1 MNHINIFSFKLINIL
16 VRVYWLIR
24 VYFSSRV
31 TSNYKSNTLKK
42 REFERQSMNSILDSI
57 SQPKEIQNLNLKEL
71 IQLAKEC
78 RHRIIEVTSQQG
90 GHLASSL
97 GTVEITVALLKNFD
111 FSIDRIVWDV
121 GHQAYPYKILT
132 DRNKHFDSLGKAG
145 GIKKFLSRDESS
157 YDHFGAGHAS
167 TSISAALG
175 MAIGRDLQQKKHRVI
190 AIIGDGAMTGGLAF
204 EALNH
209 NGSLD
214 KNVLVIYNDN
224 GISIDPNVGA
234 ISKLLTR
241 FASSRF
247 YNRFREETL
256 EFAEKA
262 PFSEQ
267 LGLKTTL
274 QKLHDS
280 AKSFFSPPSML
291 FEQLGWRYFGTVD
304 GHKLP
309 DLLNLIDHVKN
320 LDGPI
325 VIHAITQKGKGY
337 AFAEEDSYKY
347 HGVTP
352 FEPVDGKFIKKEPT
366 GNAKSFSE
374 VFGDKLDELMARD
387 QKLVVLSAA
396 MLSGTGIVKLQPK
409 YPDRVLDVGI
419 AEGHAVT
426 CSAGLA
432 VAGNKPFVAI
442 YSTFLQRALD
452 HIIHDIAIQKLPVC
466 FMIDRAG
473 LVGAD
478 GPTHHGLY
486 DLTYLRMIP
495 NMTIMVPRNGA
506 ELRGMMEFACNYEKG
521 PLAIRYPKASTA
533 EVDENKSPQLEFGK
547 AYILRKGEDVA
558 LFAVGLM
565 VDTAEDVADLLQAK
579 GYSTAVINAR
589 FVKPLDEKMIVNFG
603 NKVKLLVSMEENTR
617 HGGFGSGV
625 LETLSENGIRV
636 PTLLIGAPDRFIE
649 QASQEEQRK
658 AANLNAE
665 QIFMRILERIHLP
678 AEKIGNKRTGLQKIH
693 A

>member
-1 MNHINIFSFKLINIL
+1 
-16 VRVYWLIR
+16 
-24 VYFSSRV
+24 
-31 TSNYKSNTLKK
+31 
-42 REFERQSMNSILDSI
+42 MNSILDSI

>member
-1 MNHINIFSFKLINIL
+1 MK
-16 VRVYWLIR
+16 
-24 VYFSSRV
+24 
-31 TSNYKSNTLKK
+31 
-42 REFERQSMNSILDSI
+42 SILASI

-71 IQLAKEC
+71 TQLATEC
-78 RHRIIEVTSQQG
+78 RQRIIEVTSQRG

-111 FSIDRIVWDV
+111 FSLDRIVWDV

-132 DRNKHFDSLGKAG
+132 DRNEKFDSLGKAG

-175 MAIGRDLQQKKHRVI
+175 MAIGRDLQQKKHHVI
-190 AIIGDGAMTGGLAF
+190 AVIGDGAMTGGLAF

-214 KNVLVIYNDN
+214 KNMLVIYNDN

-256 EFAEKA
+256 EFADKA
-262 PFSEQ
+262 PFSER
-267 LGLKTTL
+267 LGLKATL

-304 GHKLP
+304 GHNLP
-309 DLLNLIDHVKN
+309 DLLDLIEHVKD

-337 AFAEEDSYKY
+337 AFAEEDSHKY

-352 FEPVDGKFIKKEPT
+352 FEPVDGKFIKKKSI
-366 GNAKSFSE
+366 GNTISFSQ
-374 VFGDKLDELMARD
+374 VFGDKLGELMERD
-387 QKLVVLSAA
+387 EKVVVVTAA

-432 VAGNKPFVAI
+432 TTGNKPFVAI

-452 HIIHDIAIQKLPVC
+452 QIIHDVSIQKLPVR
-466 FMIDRAG
+466 FMLDRAG
-473 LVGAD
+473 FVGVD

-506 ELRGMMEFACNYEKG
+506 ELRAMMELACNYENG
-521 PLAIRYPKASTA
+521 PLAIRYPRGNTA
-533 EVDENKSPQLEFGK
+533 EIDEKKSPQIEFGK
-547 AYILRKGEDVA
+547 AHILRKGKDVA

-565 VDTAEDVADLLQAK
+565 VDTAEQVADLLEAK

-589 FVKPLDEKMIVNFG
+589 FVKPLDEIVIVQFG
-603 NKVKLLVSMEENTR
+603 RKVKMMVSLEENTI

-625 LETLSENGIRV
+625 LEILSEKGICV
-636 PTLLIGAPDRFIE
+636 PTLQIGVPDRFIE
-649 QASQEEQRK
+649 QGSPEEQRQ
-658 AANLNAE
+658 AAELSPE
-665 QIFMRILERIHLP
+665 QIYTRILHRLP
-678 AEKIGNKRTGLQKIH
+678 VPSEKINKKRADMHKIS

>member
-1 MNHINIFSFKLINIL
+1 M
-16 VRVYWLIR
+16 
-24 VYFSSRV
+24 
-31 TSNYKSNTLKK
+31 KSLL
-42 REFERQSMNSILDSI
+42 ESI
-57 SQPKEIQNLNLKEL
+57 SQPSEIQNLNLQEL
-71 IQLAKEC
+71 TQLAEEC
-78 RHRIIEVTSQQG
+78 RQRIIKVTSQRG

-97 GTVEITVALLKNFD
+97 GTVEITVALLKNFN
-111 FSIDRIVWDV
+111 FNIDRIVWDV
-121 GHQAYPYKILT
+121 GHQAYAYKILT
-132 DRNKHFDSLGKAG
+132 GRNEKFDSLGKAG

-157 YDHFGAGHAS
+157 FDHFGAGHAS

-190 AIIGDGAMTGGLAF
+190 AVIGDGAMTGGLAF

-209 NGSLD
+209 NGALD
-214 KNVLVIYNDN
+214 KNMLVIYNDN
-224 GISIDPNVGA
+224 SVSIDPNVGA

-247 YNRFREETL
+247 YNSFREETL

-262 PFSEQ
+262 PFSER

-304 GHKLP
+304 GHDLP
-309 DLLNLIDHVKN
+309 ELLDLINHVKD

-325 VIHAITQKGKGY
+325 IIHAITQKGKGY
-337 AFAEEDSYKY
+337 AFAEEDAHKY

-352 FEPVDGKFIKKEPT
+352 FEPEDGKFVKKKSS
-366 GNAKSFSE
+366 GNAISFSQ
-374 VFGDKLDELMARD
+374 VFGNKLGELMARD
-387 QKLVVLSAA
+387 ERVVVVTAA

-409 YPDRVLDVGI
+409 YPERVLDVGI

-432 VAGNKPFVAI
+432 TTGSKPFVAI

-452 HIIHDIAIQKLPVC
+452 HIIHDVAIQKLPVR
-466 FMIDRAG
+466 FMLDRAG
-473 LVGAD
+473 FVGTD

-495 NMTIMVPRNGA
+495 NMTIMVPRDGG
-506 ELRGMMEFACNYEKG
+506 ELRGMMELAYNNESG
-521 PLAIRYPKASTA
+521 PSAIRYPRGNTA
-533 EVDENKSPQLEFGK
+533 NPEENDCSQLEFGK
-547 AYILRKGEDVA
+547 AQILRKGKDIA
-558 LFAVGLM
+558 LFAIGSM
-565 VDTAEDVADLLQAK
+565 VDIAEEAADLLEK
-579 GYSTAVINAR
+579 NGYSVAVVNAR
-589 FVKPLDEKMIVNFG
+589 FVKPLDEDVIVRLG
-603 NKVKLLVSMEENTR
+603 REVQLLVSLEENTI

-625 LETLSENGIRV
+625 LETLSVSGICV
-636 PTLLIGAPDRFIE
+636 PTLQLGVPDRFIAQGNPDE
-649 QASQEEQRK
+649 QLRSAELSM
-658 AANLNAE
+658 E
-665 QIFMRILERIHLP
+665 QIYSRILERLP
-678 AEKIGNKRTGLQKIH
+678 VPAHKKIRKKRIVSPKKL
-693 A
+693 AS

>member
-1 MNHINIFSFKLINIL
+1 M
-16 VRVYWLIR
+16 
-24 VYFSSRV
+24 
-31 TSNYKSNTLKK
+31 KSLL
-42 REFERQSMNSILDSI
+42 ESI
-57 SQPKEIQNLNLKEL
+57 SQPTEIQNLNLQEL
-71 IQLAKEC
+71 TQLAEEC
-78 RHRIIEVTSQQG
+78 RQRIIEVTSQRG

-97 GTVEITVALLKNFD
+97 GTVEITVALLKNFN
-111 FSIDRIVWDV
+111 FNIDRIVWDV
-121 GHQAYPYKILT
+121 GHQAYAYKILT
-132 DRNKHFDSLGKAG
+132 GRNEKFDSLGKAG

-157 YDHFGAGHAS
+157 FDHFGAGHAS

-190 AIIGDGAMTGGLAF
+190 AVIGDGAMTGGLAF

-209 NGSLD
+209 NGALD
-214 KNVLVIYNDN
+214 KNMLVIYNDN
-224 GISIDPNVGA
+224 SVSIDPNVGA

-247 YNRFREETL
+247 YNSFREETL

-262 PFSEQ
+262 PFSER

-304 GHKLP
+304 GHDLP
-309 DLLNLIDHVKN
+309 ELLDLINHVKD

-325 VIHAITQKGKGY
+325 IIHTITQKGKGY
-337 AFAEEDSYKY
+337 AFAEEDAHKY

-352 FEPVDGKFIKKEPT
+352 FEPEDGKFVKKKSS
-366 GNAKSFSE
+366 GNAISFSQ
-374 VFGDKLDELMARD
+374 VFGNKLGELMARD
-387 QKLVVLSAA
+387 ERVVVVTAA

-409 YPDRVLDVGI
+409 YPERVLDVGI

-432 VAGNKPFVAI
+432 TTGSKPFVAI

-452 HIIHDIAIQKLPVC
+452 HIIHDVAIQKLPVR
-466 FMIDRAG
+466 FMLDRAG
-473 LVGAD
+473 FVGTD

-495 NMTIMVPRNGA
+495 NMTIMVPRDGE
-506 ELRGMMEFACNYEKG
+506 ELRGMMELAYNNESG
-521 PLAIRYPKASTA
+521 PSAIRYPRGNTA
-533 EVDENKSPQLEFGK
+533 NPEENDCSQLEFGK
-547 AYILRKGEDVA
+547 AQILRKGKDIA
-558 LFAVGLM
+558 LFAIGSM
-565 VDTAEDVADLLQAK
+565 VDIAEEAADLLEK
-579 GYSTAVINAR
+579 NGYSVAVVNAR
-589 FVKPLDEKMIVNFG
+589 FVKPLDEDVIVRLG
-603 NKVKLLVSMEENTR
+603 REVQLLVSLEENTI

-625 LETLSENGIRV
+625 LETLSVSGICV
-636 PTLLIGAPDRFIE
+636 PTLQLGVPDRFIAQGNPDE
-649 QASQEEQRK
+649 QLRSAELSM
-658 AANLNAE
+658 E
-665 QIFMRILERIHLP
+665 QIYSRILERLP
-678 AEKIGNKRTGLQKIH
+678 VPAHKKIRKKRIVSPKKL
-693 A
+693 AS

>member
-1 MNHINIFSFKLINIL
+1 M
-16 VRVYWLIR
+16 
-24 VYFSSRV
+24 
-31 TSNYKSNTLKK
+31 KSLL
-42 REFERQSMNSILDSI
+42 ESI
-57 SQPKEIQNLNLKEL
+57 SQPTEIQNLNLQEL
-71 IQLAKEC
+71 TQLAEEC
-78 RHRIIEVTSQQG
+78 RQRIIEVTSQRG

-97 GTVEITVALLKNFD
+97 GTVEITVALLKNFN
-111 FSIDRIVWDV
+111 FNIDRIVWDV
-121 GHQAYPYKILT
+121 GHQAYAYKILT
-132 DRNKHFDSLGKAG
+132 GRNEKFDSLGKAG

-157 YDHFGAGHAS
+157 FDHFGAGHAS

-190 AIIGDGAMTGGLAF
+190 AVIGDGAMTGGLAF

-209 NGSLD
+209 NGALD
-214 KNVLVIYNDN
+214 KNMLVIYNDN
-224 GISIDPNVGA
+224 SVSIDPNVGA

-247 YNRFREETL
+247 YNSFREETL

-262 PFSEQ
+262 PFSER

-304 GHKLP
+304 GHDLP
-309 DLLNLIDHVKN
+309 ELLDLINHVKD

-337 AFAEEDSYKY
+337 AFAEEDAHKY

-352 FEPVDGKFIKKEPT
+352 FEPEDGKFVKKKSS
-366 GNAKSFSE
+366 GNAISFSQ
-374 VFGDKLDELMARD
+374 VFGNKLGELMARD
-387 QKLVVLSAA
+387 EQVVVVTAA
-396 MLSGTGIVKLQPK
+396 MLSGTGIVKLQPT
-409 YPDRVLDVGI
+409 YPERVLDVGI

-432 VAGNKPFVAI
+432 TTGSKPFVAI

-452 HIIHDIAIQKLPVC
+452 HIIHDVAIQKLPVR
-466 FMIDRAG
+466 FMLDRAG
-473 LVGAD
+473 FVGAD

-495 NMTIMVPRNGA
+495 NMTIMVPRDGE
-506 ELRGMMEFACNYEKG
+506 ELRGMMELAYNNESG
-521 PLAIRYPKASTA
+521 PSAIRYPRGNTA
-533 EVDENKSPQLEFGK
+533 NPDENDCSQLEFGK
-547 AYILRKGEDVA
+547 AQILRKGKDIA
-558 LFAVGLM
+558 LFAIGLM
-565 VDTAEDVADLLQAK
+565 VDIAEQTADLLEK
-579 GYSTAVINAR
+579 NGYSVAVVNAR
-589 FVKPLDEKMIVNFG
+589 FVKPLDEDVIVRLG
-603 NKVKLLVSMEENTR
+603 REVQLLVSLEENTI

-625 LETLSENGIRV
+625 LETLSVSGICV
-636 PTLLIGAPDRFIE
+636 PTLQLGVPDRFIAQGNPDE
-649 QASQEEQRK
+649 QLRSAELSM
-658 AANLNAE
+658 E
-665 QIFMRILERIHLP
+665 QIYSRILERLP
-678 AEKIGNKRTGLQKIH
+678 VPAHEKIRKKRTVSPKKL
-693 A
+693 AS

>member
-1 MNHINIFSFKLINIL
+1 MK
-16 VRVYWLIR
+16 
-24 VYFSSRV
+24 
-31 TSNYKSNTLKK
+31 
-42 REFERQSMNSILDSI
+42 SILASI

-71 IQLAKEC
+71 TQLAAEC
-78 RHRIIEVTSQQG
+78 RQRIIEVTSQRG

-97 GTVEITVALLKNFD
+97 GTVEITVALLKNYD
-111 FSIDRIVWDV
+111 FSLDRIVWDV

-132 DRNKHFDSLGKAG
+132 DRNENFDSLGKAG
-145 GIKKFLSRDESS
+145 GIKKFLSRDESN

-175 MAIGRDLQQKKHRVI
+175 MAIGRDLQHKKHRVI
-190 AIIGDGAMTGGLAF
+190 AVIGDGAMTGGLAF

-214 KNVLVIYNDN
+214 KNMLVIYNDN

-247 YNRFREETL
+247 YNSFREETL
-256 EFAEKA
+256 EFADKA
-262 PFSEQ
+262 PFSER
-267 LGLKTTL
+267 LGLKATL

-304 GHKLP
+304 GHNLP
-309 DLLNLIDHVKN
+309 DLLDLFDHVKD

-337 AFAEEDSYKY
+337 AFAEEDSHKY

-352 FEPVDGKFIKKEPT
+352 FEPVDGKFIKKKST
-366 GNAKSFSE
+366 GNAISFSQ
-374 VFGDKLDELMARD
+374 VFGDKLGELMERD
-387 QKLVVLSAA
+387 EKVVVVTAA

-432 VAGNKPFVAI
+432 TTGNKPFVAI

-452 HIIHDIAIQKLPVC
+452 HIIHDVAIQNLPVR
-466 FMIDRAG
+466 FMLDRAG
-473 LVGAD
+473 FVGAD

-506 ELRGMMEFACNYEKG
+506 ELRGMMELASNYETG
-521 PLAIRYPKASTA
+521 PLAIRYPRGNTA
-533 EVDENKSPQLEFGK
+533 ELDEKKIPQIEYGK
-547 AYILRKGEDVA
+547 AHILRKGQDVA
-558 LFAVGLM
+558 LFAVGSM
-565 VDTAEDVADLLQAK
+565 VDTAEKVADLLEEK
-579 GYSTAVINAR
+579 GYSAAVVNAR
-589 FVKPLDEKMIVNFG
+589 FVKPLDGNVIVQFAE
-603 NKVKLLVSMEENTR
+603 KVKLLVSLEENTI

-625 LETLSENGIRV
+625 LETLSEQGICV
-636 PTLLIGAPDRFIE
+636 PTLQIGVPDRFIA
-649 QASQEEQRK
+649 QGSPEEQFQ
-658 AANLNAE
+658 AAELSPE
-665 QIFMRILERIHLP
+665 QISKRILERLP
-678 AEKIGNKRTGLQKIH
+678 ATVEKIDKKRIDLQKVS

>member
-1 MNHINIFSFKLINIL
+1 M
-16 VRVYWLIR
+16 
-24 VYFSSRV
+24 
-31 TSNYKSNTLKK
+31 KSLL
-42 REFERQSMNSILDSI
+42 ESI
-57 SQPKEIQNLNLKEL
+57 SQPSEIQNLNLQEL
-71 IQLAKEC
+71 TQLAEEC
-78 RHRIIEVTSQQG
+78 RQRIIKVTSQRG

-97 GTVEITVALLKNFD
+97 GTVEITVALLKNFN
-111 FSIDRIVWDV
+111 FNIDRIVWDV
-121 GHQAYPYKILT
+121 GHQAYAYKILT
-132 DRNKHFDSLGKAG
+132 GRNEKFDSLGKAG

-157 YDHFGAGHAS
+157 FDHFGAGHAS

-190 AIIGDGAMTGGLAF
+190 AVIGDGAMTGGLAF

-209 NGSLD
+209 NGALD
-214 KNVLVIYNDN
+214 KNMLVIYNDN
-224 GISIDPNVGA
+224 SISIDPNVGA

-247 YNRFREETL
+247 YNSFREETL

-262 PFSEQ
+262 PFSER

-304 GHKLP
+304 GHDLP
-309 DLLNLIDHVKN
+309 ELLDLINHVKD

-337 AFAEEDSYKY
+337 AFAEEDAHKY

-352 FEPVDGKFIKKEPT
+352 FEPEDGKFVKKKSS
-366 GNAKSFSE
+366 GNAISFSQ
-374 VFGDKLDELMARD
+374 VFGNKLGELMARD
-387 QKLVVLSAA
+387 EQVVVVTAA
-396 MLSGTGIVKLQPK
+396 MLSGTGIVKLQPT
-409 YPDRVLDVGI
+409 YPERVLDVGI

-432 VAGNKPFVAI
+432 TTGSKPFVAI

-452 HIIHDIAIQKLPVC
+452 HIIHDVAIQKLPVR
-466 FMIDRAG
+466 FMLDRAG
-473 LVGAD
+473 FVGAD

-495 NMTIMVPRNGA
+495 NMTIMVPRDGE
-506 ELRGMMEFACNYEKG
+506 ELRGMMELAYNNESG
-521 PLAIRYPKASTA
+521 PSAIRYPRGNTA
-533 EVDENKSPQLEFGK
+533 NPEENDCSQLEFGK
-547 AYILRKGEDVA
+547 AQILRKGKDIA
-558 LFAVGLM
+558 LFAIGSM
-565 VDTAEDVADLLQAK
+565 VDIAEETADLLEK
-579 GYSTAVINAR
+579 NGYSVAVVNAR
-589 FVKPLDEKMIVNFG
+589 FVKPLDEDVIVRLG
-603 NKVKLLVSMEENTR
+603 REVQLLVSLEENTI

-625 LETLSENGIRV
+625 LETLSVSGICV
-636 PTLLIGAPDRFIE
+636 PTLQLGVPDRFIAQGNPDE
-649 QASQEEQRK
+649 QLRSAELSM
-658 AANLNAE
+658 E
-665 QIFMRILERIHLP
+665 QIYSRILERLP
-678 AEKIGNKRTGLQKIH
+678 VPAHKKIRKKRIVSPKKL
-693 A
+693 AS

>member
-1 MNHINIFSFKLINIL
+1 M
-16 VRVYWLIR
+16 
-24 VYFSSRV
+24 
-31 TSNYKSNTLKK
+31 KSLL
-42 REFERQSMNSILDSI
+42 ESI
-57 SQPKEIQNLNLKEL
+57 SQPTEIQNLNLQEL
-71 IQLAKEC
+71 TQLAEEC
-78 RHRIIEVTSQQG
+78 RQRIIEVTSQRG

-97 GTVEITVALLKNFD
+97 GTVEITVALLKNFN
-111 FSIDRIVWDV
+111 FNIDRIVWDV
-121 GHQAYPYKILT
+121 GHQAYAYKILT
-132 DRNKHFDSLGKAG
+132 GRNEKFDSLGKAG

-157 YDHFGAGHAS
+157 FDHFGAGHAS

-190 AIIGDGAMTGGLAF
+190 AVIGDGAMTGGLAF

-209 NGSLD
+209 NGALD
-214 KNVLVIYNDN
+214 KNMLVIYNDN
-224 GISIDPNVGA
+224 SVSIDPNVGA

-247 YNRFREETL
+247 YNSFREETL

-262 PFSEQ
+262 PFSER

-304 GHKLP
+304 GHDLP
-309 DLLNLIDHVKN
+309 ELLDLINHVKD

-337 AFAEEDSYKY
+337 AFAEEDAHKY

-352 FEPVDGKFIKKEPT
+352 FEPEDGKFLKKKSS
-366 GNAKSFSE
+366 GNAISFSQ
-374 VFGDKLDELMARD
+374 VFGNKLGELMARD
-387 QKLVVLSAA
+387 EQVVVVTAA
-396 MLSGTGIVKLQPK
+396 MLSGTGIVTLQPK
-409 YPDRVLDVGI
+409 YPERVLDVGI

-432 VAGNKPFVAI
+432 TTGSKPFVAI

-452 HIIHDIAIQKLPVC
+452 HIIHDVAIQKLPVR
-466 FMIDRAG
+466 FMLDRAG
-473 LVGAD
+473 FVGAD

-495 NMTIMVPRNGA
+495 NMTIMVPRDGE
-506 ELRGMMEFACNYEKG
+506 ELRGMMELAYNNESG
-521 PLAIRYPKASTA
+521 PSAIRYPRGNTA
-533 EVDENKSPQLEFGK
+533 NPNENDCSQLEFGK
-547 AYILRKGEDVA
+547 AQILRKGKDIA
-558 LFAVGLM
+558 LFAIGLM
-565 VDTAEDVADLLQAK
+565 VDIAEQIADLLEK
-579 GYSTAVINAR
+579 NGYSVAVVNAR
-589 FVKPLDEKMIVNFG
+589 FVKPLDEDVIVRLG
-603 NKVKLLVSMEENTR
+603 REVQLLVSLEENTI

-625 LETLSENGIRV
+625 LETLSVSGICV
-636 PTLLIGAPDRFIE
+636 PTLQLGVPDRFIAQGNPDE
-649 QASQEEQRK
+649 QLRSAELSM
-658 AANLNAE
+658 E
-665 QIFMRILERIHLP
+665 QIYSRILERLP
-678 AEKIGNKRTGLQKIH
+678 VPAHKKIRKKRIVSPKKL
-693 A
+693 AS

>member
-1 MNHINIFSFKLINIL
+1 MK
-16 VRVYWLIR
+16 
-24 VYFSSRV
+24 
-31 TSNYKSNTLKK
+31 
-42 REFERQSMNSILDSI
+42 SILASI

-71 IQLAKEC
+71 TQLAAEC
-78 RHRIIEVTSQQG
+78 RQRIIEVTSQRG

-111 FSIDRIVWDV
+111 FSLDRIVWDV

-132 DRNKHFDSLGKAG
+132 DRNENFDSLGKTG

-175 MAIGRDLQQKKHRVI
+175 MAIGRDLQQEKHRVI
-190 AIIGDGAMTGGLAF
+190 AVIGDGAMTGGLAF

-214 KNVLVIYNDN
+214 KNMLVIYNDN

-247 YNRFREETL
+247 YNSFREETL
-256 EFAEKA
+256 EFADKA
-262 PFSEQ
+262 PFSER
-267 LGLKTTL
+267 LGLKATL

-304 GHKLP
+304 GHNLP
-309 DLLNLIDHVKN
+309 DLLDLIDHVKD

-337 AFAEEDSYKY
+337 AFAEEDSHKY

-352 FEPVDGKFIKKEPT
+352 FEPVDGKFIKNKST
-366 GNAKSFSE
+366 GTTISFSQA
-374 VFGDKLDELMARD
+374 FGDKLGELMERD
-387 QKLVVLSAA
+387 EKVVVLTAA

-432 VAGNKPFVAI
+432 TTGNKPFVAI

-452 HIIHDIAIQKLPVC
+452 HIIHDVAIQKLPVR
-466 FMIDRAG
+466 FMLDRAG
-473 LVGAD
+473 FVGAD

-506 ELRGMMEFACNYEKG
+506 ELRGMMELACNYENG
-521 PLAIRYPKASTA
+521 PLAIRYPRGNTV
-533 EVDENKSPQLEFGK
+533 ELDENKSPQIEFGK
-547 AYILRKGEDVA
+547 AHVLRKGQDVA
-558 LFAVGLM
+558 LFAVGTM
-565 VDTAEDVADLLQAK
+565 VDTAEEVADVLEAK
-579 GYSTAVINAR
+579 GFSTAVINAR
-589 FVKPLDEKMIVNFG
+589 FVKPLDEKVIVQFG
-603 NKVKLLVSMEENTR
+603 GKVKLLVSLEENTI

-625 LETLSENGIRV
+625 LESLSEKGMCV
-636 PTLLIGAPDRFIE
+636 PTLQIGVPDRFIA
-649 QASQEEQRK
+649 QGSPEEQRQ
-658 AANLNAE
+658 ATELSPE
-665 QIFMRILERIHLP
+665 QISTRILERLP
-678 AEKIGNKRTGLQKIH
+678 VTEKEINKKRNDLQKVS

>member
-1 MNHINIFSFKLINIL
+1 MK
-16 VRVYWLIR
+16 
-24 VYFSSRV
+24 
-31 TSNYKSNTLKK
+31 
-42 REFERQSMNSILDSI
+42 SILASI

-71 IQLAKEC
+71 TQLAAEC
-78 RHRIIEVTSQQG
+78 RQRIIEVTSQRG

-111 FSIDRIVWDV
+111 FSLDRIVWDV

-132 DRNKHFDSLGKAG
+132 DRNENFDSLGKTG

-190 AIIGDGAMTGGLAF
+190 AVIGDGAMTGGLAF

-214 KNVLVIYNDN
+214 KNMLVIYNDN

-247 YNRFREETL
+247 YNSFREETL

-262 PFSEQ
+262 PFSER
-267 LGLKTTL
+267 LGLKATL

-304 GHKLP
+304 GHNLP
-309 DLLNLIDHVKN
+309 DLLDLIDHVKD

-337 AFAEEDSYKY
+337 AFAEEDSHKY

-352 FEPVDGKFIKKEPT
+352 FEPVDGKFIKNKST
-366 GNAKSFSE
+366 GTTISFSQA
-374 VFGDKLDELMARD
+374 FGDKLGELMERD
-387 QKLVVLSAA
+387 EKVVVLTAA

-426 CSAGLA
+426 CAAGLA
-432 VAGNKPFVAI
+432 TTGNKPFVAI

-452 HIIHDIAIQKLPVC
+452 HIIHDVAIQKLPVR
-466 FMIDRAG
+466 FMLDRAG
-473 LVGAD
+473 FVGAD

-506 ELRGMMEFACNYEKG
+506 ELRGMMELACNYENG
-521 PLAIRYPKASTA
+521 PLAIRYPRGNTV
-533 EVDENKSPQLEFGK
+533 ELDENKSPQIEFGK
-547 AYILRKGEDVA
+547 AHVLRKGQDVA
-558 LFAVGLM
+558 LFAVGVM
-565 VDTAEDVADLLQAK
+565 VDTAEEVADVLEAK
-579 GYSTAVINAR
+579 GFSTAVINAR
-589 FVKPLDEKMIVNFG
+589 FVKPLDEKVIFQFG
-603 NKVKLLVSMEENTR
+603 GKVKLLVSLEENTI

-625 LETLSENGIRV
+625 LESLSEKGMCV
-636 PTLLIGAPDRFIE
+636 PTLQIGVPDRFIA
-649 QASQEEQRK
+649 QGSPEEQRQ
-658 AANLNAE
+658 ATELSPE
-665 QIFMRILERIHLP
+665 QISTRILERLP
-678 AEKIGNKRTGLQKIH
+678 VTEKEINKKRNDLQKVS

>member
-1 MNHINIFSFKLINIL
+1 M
-16 VRVYWLIR
+16 
-24 VYFSSRV
+24 
-31 TSNYKSNTLKK
+31 KSLL
-42 REFERQSMNSILDSI
+42 ESI
-57 SQPKEIQNLNLKEL
+57 SQPTEIQNLNLQEL
-71 IQLAKEC
+71 TQLAEEC
-78 RHRIIEVTSQQG
+78 RQRIIEVTSQRG

-97 GTVEITVALLKNFD
+97 GTVEITVALLKNFN
-111 FSIDRIVWDV
+111 FNIDRIVWDV
-121 GHQAYPYKILT
+121 GHQAYAYKILT
-132 DRNKHFDSLGKAG
+132 GRNEKFDSLGKAG

-157 YDHFGAGHAS
+157 FDHFGAGHAS

-190 AIIGDGAMTGGLAF
+190 AVIGDGAMTGGLAF

-209 NGSLD
+209 NGALD
-214 KNVLVIYNDN
+214 KNMLVIYNDN
-224 GISIDPNVGA
+224 SVSIDPNVGA

-247 YNRFREETL
+247 YNSFREETL

-262 PFSEQ
+262 PFSER

-304 GHKLP
+304 GHDLP
-309 DLLNLIDHVKN
+309 ELLDLINHVKD

-337 AFAEEDSYKY
+337 AFAEEDAHKY

-352 FEPVDGKFIKKEPT
+352 FEPEDGKFVKKKSS
-366 GNAKSFSE
+366 GNAISFSQ
-374 VFGDKLDELMARD
+374 VFGNKLGELMARD
-387 QKLVVLSAA
+387 EQVVVVTAA
-396 MLSGTGIVKLQPK
+396 MLSGTGIVKLQLK
-409 YPDRVLDVGI
+409 YPERVLDVGI

-432 VAGNKPFVAI
+432 TTGSKPFVAI

-452 HIIHDIAIQKLPVC
+452 HIIHDVAIQKLPVR
-466 FMIDRAG
+466 FMLDRAG
-473 LVGAD
+473 FVGAD

-495 NMTIMVPRNGA
+495 NMTIMVPRDGE
-506 ELRGMMEFACNYEKG
+506 ELRGMMELAYNNESG
-521 PLAIRYPKASTA
+521 PSAIRYPRGNTA
-533 EVDENKSPQLEFGK
+533 NPDENDCSQLEFGK
-547 AYILRKGEDVA
+547 AQILRKGKDIA
-558 LFAVGLM
+558 LSAIGFM
-565 VDTAEDVADLLQAK
+565 VDIAEQTADLLEK
-579 GYSTAVINAR
+579 NGYSVAVVNAR
-589 FVKPLDEKMIVNFG
+589 FVKPLDEDVIVRLG
-603 NKVKLLVSMEENTR
+603 REVQLLVSLEENTI

-625 LETLSENGIRV
+625 LETLSVSGICV
-636 PTLLIGAPDRFIE
+636 PTLQLGVPDRFIAQGNPDE
-649 QASQEEQRK
+649 QLRSAELSM
-658 AANLNAE
+658 E
-665 QIFMRILERIHLP
+665 QIYSRILERLP
-678 AEKIGNKRTGLQKIH
+678 VPAHKKIRKKRIVSPKKL
-693 A
+693 AS

>member
-1 MNHINIFSFKLINIL
+1 M
-16 VRVYWLIR
+16 
-24 VYFSSRV
+24 
-31 TSNYKSNTLKK
+31 KSLL
-42 REFERQSMNSILDSI
+42 ESI
-57 SQPKEIQNLNLKEL
+57 SQPTEIQNLNLQEL
-71 IQLAKEC
+71 TQLAEEC
-78 RHRIIEVTSQQG
+78 RQRIIEVTSQRG

-97 GTVEITVALLKNFD
+97 GTVEITVALLKNFN
-111 FSIDRIVWDV
+111 FNIDRIVWDV
-121 GHQAYPYKILT
+121 GHQAYAYKILT
-132 DRNKHFDSLGKAG
+132 GRNEKFDSLGKAG

-157 YDHFGAGHAS
+157 FDHFGAGHAS

-190 AIIGDGAMTGGLAF
+190 AVIGDGAMTGGLAF

-209 NGSLD
+209 NGALD
-214 KNVLVIYNDN
+214 KNMLVIYNDN
-224 GISIDPNVGA
+224 SVSIDPNVGA

-247 YNRFREETL
+247 YNSFREETL

-262 PFSEQ
+262 PFSER

-304 GHKLP
+304 GHDLP
-309 DLLNLIDHVKN
+309 ELLDLINHVKD

-325 VIHAITQKGKGY
+325 IIHAITQKGKGY
-337 AFAEEDSYKY
+337 AFAEEDAHKY

-352 FEPVDGKFIKKEPT
+352 FEPEDGKFVKKKSS
-366 GNAKSFSE
+366 GNAISFSQ
-374 VFGDKLDELMARD
+374 VFGNKLGELMARD
-387 QKLVVLSAA
+387 EQVVVVTAA

-409 YPDRVLDVGI
+409 YPERVLDVGI

-432 VAGNKPFVAI
+432 TTGSKPFVAI

-452 HIIHDIAIQKLPVC
+452 HIIHDVAIQKLPVR
-466 FMIDRAG
+466 FMLDRAG
-473 LVGAD
+473 FVGAD

-495 NMTIMVPRNGA
+495 NMTIMVPRDGG
-506 ELRGMMEFACNYEKG
+506 ELRGMMELAYNNESG
-521 PLAIRYPKASTA
+521 PSAIRYPRGNTA
-533 EVDENKSPQLEFGK
+533 NPEENDCSQLEFGK
-547 AYILRKGEDVA
+547 AQILRKGKDIA
-558 LFAVGLM
+558 LFAIGSM
-565 VDTAEDVADLLQAK
+565 VDIAEETADLLEK
-579 GYSTAVINAR
+579 NGYSVAVVNAR
-589 FVKPLDEKMIVNFG
+589 FVKPLDEDVIVRLG
-603 NKVKLLVSMEENTR
+603 REVQLLVSLEENTI

-625 LETLSENGIRV
+625 LETLSVSGICV
-636 PTLLIGAPDRFIE
+636 PTLQLGVPDRFIAQGNPDE
-649 QASQEEQRK
+649 QLRSAELSM
-658 AANLNAE
+658 E
-665 QIFMRILERIHLP
+665 QIYSRILERLP
-678 AEKIGNKRTGLQKIH
+678 VPAHKKIRKKRIVSPKKL
-693 A
+693 AS

>member
-1 MNHINIFSFKLINIL
+1 M
-16 VRVYWLIR
+16 
-24 VYFSSRV
+24 
-31 TSNYKSNTLKK
+31 KSLL
-42 REFERQSMNSILDSI
+42 ESI
-57 SQPKEIQNLNLKEL
+57 SQPTEIQNLNLQEL
-71 IQLAKEC
+71 TQLAEEC
-78 RHRIIEVTSQQG
+78 RQRIIKVTSRRG

-97 GTVEITVALLKNFD
+97 GTVEITVALLKNFN
-111 FSIDRIVWDV
+111 FNIDRIVWDV
-121 GHQAYPYKILT
+121 GHQAYAYKILT
-132 DRNKHFDSLGKAG
+132 GRNEKFDSLGKAG

-157 YDHFGAGHAS
+157 FDHFGAGHAS

-190 AIIGDGAMTGGLAF
+190 AVIGDGAMTGGLAF

-209 NGSLD
+209 NGALD
-214 KNVLVIYNDN
+214 KNMLVIYNDN
-224 GISIDPNVGA
+224 SVSIDPNVGA

-247 YNRFREETL
+247 YNSFREETL

-262 PFSEQ
+262 PFSER

-304 GHKLP
+304 GHDLP
-309 DLLNLIDHVKN
+309 ELLDLINHVKD

-337 AFAEEDSYKY
+337 AFAEEDAHKY

-352 FEPVDGKFIKKEPT
+352 FEPEDGKFVKKKSS
-366 GNAKSFSE
+366 GNAISFSQI
-374 VFGDKLDELMARD
+374 FGNKLGELMARD
-387 QKLVVLSAA
+387 EQVVVVTAA
-396 MLSGTGIVKLQPK
+396 MLSGTGIVKLQQT
-409 YPDRVLDVGI
+409 YPERVLDVGI

-432 VAGNKPFVAI
+432 TTGSKPFVAI

-452 HIIHDIAIQKLPVC
+452 HIIHDVAIQKLPVR
-466 FMIDRAG
+466 FMLDRAG
-473 LVGAD
+473 FVGAD

-495 NMTIMVPRNGA
+495 NMTIMVPRDGE
-506 ELRGMMEFACNYEKG
+506 ELRGMMELAYNNESG
-521 PLAIRYPKASTA
+521 PSAIRYPRGNTA
-533 EVDENKSPQLEFGK
+533 NPDENDCSQLEFGK
-547 AYILRKGEDVA
+547 AQILRKGKDIA
-558 LFAVGLM
+558 LFAIGLM
-565 VDTAEDVADLLQAK
+565 VDIAEQTADLLEK
-579 GYSTAVINAR
+579 NGYSVAVVNAR
-589 FVKPLDEKMIVNFG
+589 FVKPLDEDVIVRLG
-603 NKVKLLVSMEENTR
+603 REVQLLVSLEENTI

-625 LETLSENGIRV
+625 LETLSVSGICV
-636 PTLLIGAPDRFIE
+636 PTLQLGVPDRFIAQGNPDE
-649 QASQEEQRK
+649 QLRSAELSM
-658 AANLNAE
+658 E
-665 QIFMRILERIHLP
+665 QIYSRILERLP
-678 AEKIGNKRTGLQKIH
+678 VPAHKKIRKKRTVSPKIL
-693 A
+693 AS

>member
-1 MNHINIFSFKLINIL
+1 M
-16 VRVYWLIR
+16 
-24 VYFSSRV
+24 
-31 TSNYKSNTLKK
+31 KSLL
-42 REFERQSMNSILDSI
+42 ESI
-57 SQPKEIQNLNLKEL
+57 SQPSEIQNLNLQEL
-71 IQLAKEC
+71 TQLAEEC
-78 RHRIIEVTSQQG
+78 RQRIIEVTSQRG

-97 GTVEITVALLKNFD
+97 GTVEITVALLKNFN
-111 FSIDRIVWDV
+111 FNIDRIVWDV
-121 GHQAYPYKILT
+121 GHQAYAYKILT
-132 DRNKHFDSLGKAG
+132 GRNEKFDSLGKAG

-157 YDHFGAGHAS
+157 FDHFGAGHAS

-190 AIIGDGAMTGGLAF
+190 AVIGDGAMTGGLAF

-209 NGSLD
+209 NGALD
-214 KNVLVIYNDN
+214 KNMLVIYNDN
-224 GISIDPNVGA
+224 SVSIDPNVGA

-247 YNRFREETL
+247 YNSFREETL

-262 PFSEQ
+262 PFSER

-304 GHKLP
+304 GHDLP
-309 DLLNLIDHVKN
+309 ELLDLINHVKD

-325 VIHAITQKGKGY
+325 IIHAITQKGKGY
-337 AFAEEDSYKY
+337 AFAEEDAHKY

-352 FEPVDGKFIKKEPT
+352 FEPEDGKFVKKKSS
-366 GNAKSFSE
+366 GNAISFSQ
-374 VFGDKLDELMARD
+374 VFGNKLGELMARD
-387 QKLVVLSAA
+387 EQVVVVTAA

-409 YPDRVLDVGI
+409 YPERVLDVGI

-432 VAGNKPFVAI
+432 TTGSKPFVAI

-452 HIIHDIAIQKLPVC
+452 HIIHDVAIQKLPVR
-466 FMIDRAG
+466 FMLDRAG
-473 LVGAD
+473 FVGAD

-495 NMTIMVPRNGA
+495 NMTIMVPRDGG
-506 ELRGMMEFACNYEKG
+506 ELRGMMELAYNNESG
-521 PLAIRYPKASTA
+521 PSAIRYPRGNTA
-533 EVDENKSPQLEFGK
+533 NPDENDCSQLEFGK
-547 AYILRKGEDVA
+547 AQILRKGKDIA
-558 LFAVGLM
+558 LFAIGLM
-565 VDTAEDVADLLQAK
+565 VDIAEQTADLLEK
-579 GYSTAVINAR
+579 NGYSVAVVNAR
-589 FVKPLDEKMIVNFG
+589 FVKPLDEDVIVRLG
-603 NKVKLLVSMEENTR
+603 REVQLLVSLEENTI

-625 LETLSENGIRV
+625 LETLSVSGICV
-636 PTLLIGAPDRFIE
+636 PTLQLGVPDRFIAQGNPDE
-649 QASQEEQRK
+649 QLRSAELSM
-658 AANLNAE
+658 E
-665 QIFMRILERIHLP
+665 QIYSRILERLP
-678 AEKIGNKRTGLQKIH
+678 VPAHKKIRKKRTVSPKIL
-693 A
+693 AS

>member
-1 MNHINIFSFKLINIL
+1 MSPEAKGGFQH
-16 VRVYWLIR
+16 
-24 VYFSSRV
+24 
-31 TSNYKSNTLKK
+31 
-42 REFERQSMNSILDSI
+42 QSMKSILASI

-71 IQLAKEC
+71 TQLAAEC
-78 RHRIIEVTSQQG
+78 RQRIIEVTSQRG

-111 FSIDRIVWDV
+111 FSLDRIVWDV

-132 DRNKHFDSLGKAG
+132 DRNENFDSLGKTG

-190 AIIGDGAMTGGLAF
+190 AVIGDGAMTGGLAF

-214 KNVLVIYNDN
+214 KNMLVIYNDN

-247 YNRFREETL
+247 YNSFRAETL
-256 EFAEKA
+256 EFADKA
-262 PFSEQ
+262 PFSER
-267 LGLKTTL
+267 LGLKATL

-304 GHKLP
+304 GHNLP
-309 DLLNLIDHVKN
+309 DLLDLIDHVKD

-337 AFAEEDSYKY
+337 AFAEEDSHKY

-352 FEPVDGKFIKKEPT
+352 FEPVDGKFIKNNST
-366 GNAKSFSE
+366 CSAISFSQA
-374 VFGDKLDELMARD
+374 FGDKIGELMERD
-387 QKLVVLSAA
+387 EKVVVLTAA

-432 VAGNKPFVAI
+432 TTGNKPFVAI

-452 HIIHDIAIQKLPVC
+452 HIIHDVAIQKLPVR
-466 FMIDRAG
+466 FMLDRAG
-473 LVGAD
+473 FVGAD

-506 ELRGMMEFACNYEKG
+506 ELRGMMELAYNYENG
-521 PLAIRYPKASTA
+521 PLAIRYPRGNTV
-533 EVDENKSPQLEFGK
+533 ELDENKSPQIEFGK
-547 AYILRKGEDVA
+547 AHVLRKGQDVA
-558 LFAVGLM
+558 LFAVGSM
-565 VDTAEDVADLLQAK
+565 VDTAEEVADVLEAK
-579 GYSTAVINAR
+579 GFSAAVINAR
-589 FVKPLDEKMIVNFG
+589 FVKPLDEKVIVQFG
-603 NKVKLLVSMEENTR
+603 GKVKLLVSLEENTI

-625 LETLSENGIRV
+625 LESLSEKGMCV
-636 PTLLIGAPDRFIE
+636 PTLQIGVPDRFIA
-649 QASQEEQRK
+649 QGSPEEQRQ
-658 AANLNAE
+658 ATELSPE
-665 QIFMRILERIHLP
+665 QISTRILERLP
-678 AEKIGNKRTGLQKIH
+678 VTEKEINKKRTDLQKVS

>member
-1 MNHINIFSFKLINIL
+1 M
-16 VRVYWLIR
+16 
-24 VYFSSRV
+24 
-31 TSNYKSNTLKK
+31 KSLL
-42 REFERQSMNSILDSI
+42 ESI
-57 SQPKEIQNLNLKEL
+57 SQPTEIQNLNLQEL
-71 IQLAKEC
+71 TQLAEEC
-78 RHRIIEVTSQQG
+78 RQRIIEVTSQRG

-97 GTVEITVALLKNFD
+97 GTVEITVALLKNFN
-111 FSIDRIVWDV
+111 FNIDRIVWDV
-121 GHQAYPYKILT
+121 GHQAYAYKILT
-132 DRNKHFDSLGKAG
+132 GRNEKFDSLGKAG

-157 YDHFGAGHAS
+157 FDHFGAGHAS

-190 AIIGDGAMTGGLAF
+190 AVIGDGAMTGGLAF

-209 NGSLD
+209 NGALD
-214 KNVLVIYNDN
+214 KNMLVIYNDN
-224 GISIDPNVGA
+224 SVSIDPNVGA

-247 YNRFREETL
+247 YNSFREETL

-262 PFSEQ
+262 PFSER

-304 GHKLP
+304 GHDLP
-309 DLLNLIDHVKN
+309 ELLDLINHVKD

-337 AFAEEDSYKY
+337 AFAEEDAHKY

-352 FEPVDGKFIKKEPT
+352 FEPEDGKFVKKKSS
-366 GNAKSFSE
+366 GNAISFSQ
-374 VFGDKLDELMARD
+374 VFGNKLGELMARD
-387 QKLVVLSAA
+387 EQVVVVTAA

-409 YPDRVLDVGI
+409 YPERVLDVGI

-432 VAGNKPFVAI
+432 TTGSKPFVAI

-452 HIIHDIAIQKLPVC
+452 HIIHDVAIQKLPVR
-466 FMIDRAG
+466 FMLDRAG
-473 LVGAD
+473 FVGAD

-495 NMTIMVPRNGA
+495 NMTIMVPRDGE
-506 ELRGMMEFACNYEKG
+506 ELRGMMELAYNNESG
-521 PLAIRYPKASTA
+521 PSAIRYPRGNTA
-533 EVDENKSPQLEFGK
+533 NPEENDCSQLEFGK
-547 AYILRKGEDVA
+547 AQILRKGKDIA
-558 LFAVGLM
+558 LFAIGLM
-565 VDTAEDVADLLQAK
+565 VDIAEQTADLLEK
-579 GYSTAVINAR
+579 NGYSVAVVNAR
-589 FVKPLDEKMIVNFG
+589 FVKPLDEDVIVRLG
-603 NKVKLLVSMEENTR
+603 REVQLLVSLEENTI

-625 LETLSENGIRV
+625 LETLSVSGICV
-636 PTLLIGAPDRFIE
+636 PTLQLGVPDRFIAQGNPDE
-649 QASQEEQRK
+649 QLRSAELSM
-658 AANLNAE
+658 E
-665 QIFMRILERIHLP
+665 QIYSRILERLP
-678 AEKIGNKRTGLQKIH
+678 VPAHKKIRKKRTVSPKIL
-693 A
+693 AS

>member
-1 MNHINIFSFKLINIL
+1 M
-16 VRVYWLIR
+16 
-24 VYFSSRV
+24 
-31 TSNYKSNTLKK
+31 KSLL
-42 REFERQSMNSILDSI
+42 ESI
-57 SQPKEIQNLNLKEL
+57 SQPSEIQNLNLQEL
-71 IQLAKEC
+71 TQLAEEC
-78 RHRIIEVTSQQG
+78 RQRIIKVTSQRG

-97 GTVEITVALLKNFD
+97 GTVEITVALLKNFN
-111 FSIDRIVWDV
+111 FNIDRIVWDV
-121 GHQAYPYKILT
+121 GHQAYAYKILT
-132 DRNKHFDSLGKAG
+132 GRNEKFDSLGKAG

-157 YDHFGAGHAS
+157 FDHFGAGHAS

-190 AIIGDGAMTGGLAF
+190 AVIGDGAMTGGLAF

-209 NGSLD
+209 NGALD
-214 KNVLVIYNDN
+214 KNMLVIYNDN
-224 GISIDPNVGA
+224 SVSIDPNVGA

-247 YNRFREETL
+247 YNSFREETL

-262 PFSEQ
+262 PFSER

-304 GHKLP
+304 GHDLP
-309 DLLNLIDHVKN
+309 ELLDLINHVKD

-325 VIHAITQKGKGY
+325 IIHAITQKGKGY
-337 AFAEEDSYKY
+337 AFAEEDAHKY

-352 FEPVDGKFIKKEPT
+352 FEPEDGKFVKKKSS
-366 GNAKSFSE
+366 GNAISFSQ
-374 VFGDKLDELMARD
+374 VFGNKLGELMARD
-387 QKLVVLSAA
+387 EQVVVVTAA

-409 YPDRVLDVGI
+409 YPERVLDVGI

-432 VAGNKPFVAI
+432 TTGSKPFVAI

-452 HIIHDIAIQKLPVC
+452 HIIHDVAIQKLPVR
-466 FMIDRAG
+466 FMLDRAG
-473 LVGAD
+473 FVGTD

-495 NMTIMVPRNGA
+495 NMTIMVPRDGG
-506 ELRGMMEFACNYEKG
+506 ELRGMMELAYNNESG
-521 PLAIRYPKASTA
+521 PSAIRYPRGNTA
-533 EVDENKSPQLEFGK
+533 NPEENDCSQLEFGK
-547 AYILRKGEDVA
+547 AQILRKGKDIA
-558 LFAVGLM
+558 LFAIGSM
-565 VDTAEDVADLLQAK
+565 VDIAEEAADLLEK
-579 GYSTAVINAR
+579 NGYSVAVVNAR
-589 FVKPLDEKMIVNFG
+589 FVKPLDEDVIVRLG
-603 NKVKLLVSMEENTR
+603 REVQLLVSLEENTI

-625 LETLSENGIRV
+625 LETLSVSGICV
-636 PTLLIGAPDRFIE
+636 PTLQLGVPDRFIAQGNPDE
-649 QASQEEQRK
+649 QLRSAELSM
-658 AANLNAE
+658 E
-665 QIFMRILERIHLP
+665 QIYSRILERLP
-678 AEKIGNKRTGLQKIH
+678 VPAHKKIRKKRIVSPKKL
-693 A
+693 AS

>member
-1 MNHINIFSFKLINIL
+1 M
-16 VRVYWLIR
+16 
-24 VYFSSRV
+24 
-31 TSNYKSNTLKK
+31 KSLL
-42 REFERQSMNSILDSI
+42 ESI
-57 SQPKEIQNLNLKEL
+57 SQPTEIQNLNLQEL
-71 IQLAKEC
+71 TQLAEEC
-78 RHRIIEVTSQQG
+78 RQRIIEVTSRRG

-97 GTVEITVALLKNFD
+97 GTVEITVALLKNFN
-111 FSIDRIVWDV
+111 FNIDRIVWDV
-121 GHQAYPYKILT
+121 GHQAYAYKILT
-132 DRNKHFDSLGKAG
+132 GRNEKFDSLGKAG

-157 YDHFGAGHAS
+157 FDHFGAGHAS

-190 AIIGDGAMTGGLAF
+190 AVIGDGAMTGGLAF

-209 NGSLD
+209 NGALD
-214 KNVLVIYNDN
+214 KNMLVIYNDN
-224 GISIDPNVGA
+224 SVSIDPNVGA

-247 YNRFREETL
+247 YNSFREETL

-262 PFSEQ
+262 PFSER

-304 GHKLP
+304 GHDLP
-309 DLLNLIDHVKN
+309 ELLDLINHVKD

-337 AFAEEDSYKY
+337 AFAEEDAHKY

-352 FEPVDGKFIKKEPT
+352 FEPEDGKFVKKKSS
-366 GNAKSFSE
+366 GNAISFSQ
-374 VFGDKLDELMARD
+374 VFGNKLGELMARD
-387 QKLVVLSAA
+387 EQVVVVTAA

-409 YPDRVLDVGI
+409 YPERVLDVGI

-432 VAGNKPFVAI
+432 TTGSKPFVAI

-452 HIIHDIAIQKLPVC
+452 QIIHDVAIQKLPVR
-466 FMIDRAG
+466 FMLDRAG
-473 LVGAD
+473 FVGAD

-495 NMTIMVPRNGA
+495 NMTIMVPRDGE
-506 ELRGMMEFACNYEKG
+506 ELRGMMELAYNNESG
-521 PLAIRYPKASTA
+521 PSAIRYPRGNTA
-533 EVDENKSPQLEFGK
+533 NPDENDCSQLEFGK
-547 AYILRKGEDVA
+547 AQILRKGKDIA
-558 LFAVGLM
+558 LFAIGLM
-565 VDTAEDVADLLQAK
+565 VDIAEQTADLLEK
-579 GYSTAVINAR
+579 NGYSVAVVNAR
-589 FVKPLDEKMIVNFG
+589 FVKPLDEDVIVRLG
-603 NKVKLLVSMEENTR
+603 REVQLLVSLEENTI

-625 LETLSENGIRV
+625 LETLSVSGICV
-636 PTLLIGAPDRFIE
+636 PTLQLGVPDRFIAQGNPDE
-649 QASQEEQRK
+649 QLRSAELSM
-658 AANLNAE
+658 E
-665 QIFMRILERIHLP
+665 QIYSRILERLP
-678 AEKIGNKRTGLQKIH
+678 VPAHKKIRKKRIVSPKKL
-693 A
+693 AS

>member
-1 MNHINIFSFKLINIL
+1 MK
-16 VRVYWLIR
+16 
-24 VYFSSRV
+24 
-31 TSNYKSNTLKK
+31 
-42 REFERQSMNSILDSI
+42 SILASI

-71 IQLAKEC
+71 TQLAAEC
-78 RHRIIEVTSQQG
+78 RQRIIEVTSQRG

-111 FSIDRIVWDV
+111 FSLDRIVWDV

-132 DRNKHFDSLGKAG
+132 DRNENFDSLGKAG

-175 MAIGRDLQQKKHRVI
+175 MAIGRDLQHKKHRVI
-190 AIIGDGAMTGGLAF
+190 AVIGDGAMTGGLAF

-214 KNVLVIYNDN
+214 KNMLVIYNDN

-247 YNRFREETL
+247 YNSFREETL
-256 EFAEKA
+256 EFADKA
-262 PFSEQ
+262 PFSER
-267 LGLKTTL
+267 LGLKATL

-304 GHKLP
+304 GHNLP
-309 DLLNLIDHVKN
+309 DLLDLFDHVKD

-337 AFAEEDSYKY
+337 AFAEEDSHKY

-352 FEPVDGKFIKKEPT
+352 FEPVDGKFIKKKST
-366 GNAKSFSE
+366 GNAISFSQ
-374 VFGDKLDELMARD
+374 VFGDKLGELMERD
-387 QKLVVLSAA
+387 EKVVVVTAA

-432 VAGNKPFVAI
+432 TTGNKPFVAI

-452 HIIHDIAIQKLPVC
+452 HIIHDVAIQNLPVR
-466 FMIDRAG
+466 FMLDRAG
-473 LVGAD
+473 FVGAD

-506 ELRGMMEFACNYEKG
+506 ELRGMMELASNYETG
-521 PLAIRYPKASTA
+521 PLAIRYPRGNTA
-533 EVDENKSPQLEFGK
+533 ELDEKKIPQIEYGK
-547 AYILRKGEDVA
+547 AHILRKGQDVA
-558 LFAVGLM
+558 LFAVGSM
-565 VDTAEDVADLLQAK
+565 VDTAEKVADLLEEK
-579 GYSTAVINAR
+579 GYSTAVVNAR
-589 FVKPLDEKMIVNFG
+589 FVKPLDG
-603 NKVKLLVSMEENTR
+603 NVVVQFAEKVKLLVSLEENTI

-625 LETLSENGIRV
+625 LETLSEQGICV
-636 PTLLIGAPDRFIE
+636 PTLQIGVPDRFIA
-649 QASQEEQRK
+649 QGSPEEQFQ
-658 AANLNAE
+658 AAELSPE
-665 QIFMRILERIHLP
+665 QISKRILERLP
-678 AEKIGNKRTGLQKIH
+678 ATVEKIDKKRIDLQKVS

>member
-1 MNHINIFSFKLINIL
+1 MK
-16 VRVYWLIR
+16 
-24 VYFSSRV
+24 
-31 TSNYKSNTLKK
+31 
-42 REFERQSMNSILDSI
+42 SILASI

-71 IQLAKEC
+71 TQLAAEC
-78 RHRIIEVTSQQG
+78 RQRIIEVTSQRG

-111 FSIDRIVWDV
+111 FSLDRIVWDV

-132 DRNKHFDSLGKAG
+132 DRNENFDSLGKAG
-145 GIKKFLSRDESS
+145 GIKKFLSRDESN

-175 MAIGRDLQQKKHRVI
+175 MAIGRDLQHKKHRVI
-190 AIIGDGAMTGGLAF
+190 AVIGDGAMTGGLAF

-214 KNVLVIYNDN
+214 KNMLVIYNDN

-247 YNRFREETL
+247 YNSFREETL
-256 EFAEKA
+256 EFADKA
-262 PFSEQ
+262 PFSER
-267 LGLKTTL
+267 LGLKATL

-304 GHKLP
+304 GHNLP
-309 DLLNLIDHVKN
+309 DLLDLFDHVKD

-337 AFAEEDSYKY
+337 AFAEEDSHKY

-352 FEPVDGKFIKKEPT
+352 FEPVDGKFIKKKST
-366 GNAKSFSE
+366 GNAISFSQ
-374 VFGDKLDELMARD
+374 VFGDKLGELMERD
-387 QKLVVLSAA
+387 EKVVVVTAA

-432 VAGNKPFVAI
+432 TTGNKPFVAI

-452 HIIHDIAIQKLPVC
+452 HIIHDVAIQNLPVR
-466 FMIDRAG
+466 FMLDRAG
-473 LVGAD
+473 FVGAD

-506 ELRGMMEFACNYEKG
+506 ELRGMMELASNYETG
-521 PLAIRYPKASTA
+521 PLAIRYPRGNTA
-533 EVDENKSPQLEFGK
+533 ELDEKKIPQIEYGK
-547 AYILRKGEDVA
+547 AHVLRKGQDVA
-558 LFAVGLM
+558 LFAVGSM
-565 VDTAEDVADLLQAK
+565 VDTAEKVADLLEEK
-579 GYSTAVINAR
+579 GYSAAVVNAR
-589 FVKPLDEKMIVNFG
+589 FVKPLDGNVIVQFAE
-603 NKVKLLVSMEENTR
+603 KVKLLVSLEENTI

-625 LETLSENGIRV
+625 LETLSEQGICV
-636 PTLLIGAPDRFIE
+636 PTLQIGVPDRFIA
-649 QASQEEQRK
+649 QGSPEEQFQ
-658 AANLNAE
+658 AAELSPE
-665 QIFMRILERIHLP
+665 QISKRILERLP
-678 AEKIGNKRTGLQKIH
+678 ATVEKIDKKRIDLQKVS

>member
-1 MNHINIFSFKLINIL
+1 M
-16 VRVYWLIR
+16 
-24 VYFSSRV
+24 
-31 TSNYKSNTLKK
+31 KSLL
-42 REFERQSMNSILDSI
+42 ESI
-57 SQPKEIQNLNLKEL
+57 SQPTEIQNLNLQEL
-71 IQLAKEC
+71 TQLAKEC
-78 RHRIIEVTSQQG
+78 RQRIIEVTSQRG

-97 GTVEITVALLKNFD
+97 GTVEITVALLKNFN
-111 FSIDRIVWDV
+111 FNIDRIVWDV
-121 GHQAYPYKILT
+121 GHQGYAYKILT
-132 DRNKHFDSLGKAG
+132 GRNEKFDSLGKAG

-157 YDHFGAGHAS
+157 FDHFGAGHAS

-190 AIIGDGAMTGGLAF
+190 AVIGDGAMTGGLAF

-209 NGSLD
+209 NGALD
-214 KNVLVIYNDN
+214 KNMLVIYNDN
-224 GISIDPNVGA
+224 SVSIDPNVGA

-247 YNRFREETL
+247 YNSFREETL

-262 PFSEQ
+262 PFSER

-304 GHKLP
+304 GHDLP
-309 DLLNLIDHVKN
+309 ELLDLINHVKD

-337 AFAEEDSYKY
+337 AFAEEDAHKY

-352 FEPVDGKFIKKEPT
+352 FEPEDGKFVKKKSS
-366 GNAKSFSE
+366 GNAISFSQ
-374 VFGDKLDELMARD
+374 VFGNKLGELMARD
-387 QKLVVLSAA
+387 EQVVVVTAA

-409 YPDRVLDVGI
+409 YPERVLDVGI

-432 VAGNKPFVAI
+432 TTGSKPFVAI

-452 HIIHDIAIQKLPVC
+452 HIIHDVAIQKLPVR
-466 FMIDRAG
+466 FMLDRAG
-473 LVGAD
+473 FVGAD

-495 NMTIMVPRNGA
+495 NMTIMVPRDGQ
-506 ELRGMMEFACNYEKG
+506 ELRGMMELAYNNESG
-521 PLAIRYPKASTA
+521 PSAIRYPRGNTA
-533 EVDENKSPQLEFGK
+533 NPEENDCSQLEFGK
-547 AYILRKGEDVA
+547 AQILRKGKDIA
-558 LFAVGLM
+558 LFAIGLM
-565 VDTAEDVADLLQAK
+565 VDIAEQTADLLEK
-579 GYSTAVINAR
+579 NGYSVAVVNAR
-589 FVKPLDEKMIVNFG
+589 FVKPLDEDVIVRLG
-603 NKVKLLVSMEENTR
+603 REVQLLVSLEENTI

-625 LETLSENGIRV
+625 LETLSVSGICV
-636 PTLLIGAPDRFIE
+636 PTLQLGVPDRFIAQGNPDE
-649 QASQEEQRK
+649 QLRSAELS
-658 AANLNAE
+658 LE
-665 QIFMRILERIHLP
+665 QIYSRILERLP
-678 AEKIGNKRTGLQKIH
+678 VTAHKKIRKKRTVSPKIL
-693 A
+693 AS

>member
-1 MNHINIFSFKLINIL
+1 MK
-16 VRVYWLIR
+16 
-24 VYFSSRV
+24 
-31 TSNYKSNTLKK
+31 
-42 REFERQSMNSILDSI
+42 SILASI

-71 IQLAKEC
+71 TQLAAEC
-78 RHRIIEVTSQQG
+78 RQRIIEVTSQRG

-111 FSIDRIVWDV
+111 FSSDRIVWDV

-132 DRNKHFDSLGKAG
+132 DRNENFDSLGKSG

-190 AIIGDGAMTGGLAF
+190 AVIGDGAMTGGLAF

-214 KNVLVIYNDN
+214 KNMLVIYNDN

-247 YNRFREETL
+247 YNSFREETL
-256 EFAEKA
+256 EFADKA
-262 PFSEQ
+262 PFSER
-267 LGLKTTL
+267 LGLKATL

-304 GHKLP
+304 GHNLP
-309 DLLNLIDHVKN
+309 DLLDLIDHVKD

-352 FEPVDGKFIKKEPT
+352 FEPVDGKFIKKKST
-366 GNAKSFSE
+366 GNTISFSQ
-374 VFGDKLDELMARD
+374 VFGDKLGELMERD
-387 QKLVVLSAA
+387 EKVLVLTAA

-432 VAGNKPFVAI
+432 TTGNKPFVAI

-452 HIIHDIAIQKLPVC
+452 HIIHDVAIQKLPVR
-466 FMIDRAG
+466 FMLDRAG
-473 LVGAD
+473 FVGAD

-506 ELRGMMEFACNYEKG
+506 ELRGMMELACNYENG
-521 PLAIRYPKASTA
+521 PLAIRYPRGNTA
-533 EVDENKSPQLEFGK
+533 ELDENKSPQIEFGK
-547 AYILRKGEDVA
+547 AHILRKGRDVA
-558 LFAVGLM
+558 LFAVGSM
-565 VDTAEDVADLLQAK
+565 VDTAEDVADVLEAK
-579 GYSTAVINAR
+579 GFSTAVINAR
-589 FVKPLDEKMIVNFG
+589 FVKPLDEKVIVRFG
-603 NKVKLLVSMEENTR
+603 GKVKMLVSLEENTI

-625 LETLSENGIRV
+625 LETLSEKGICV
-636 PTLLIGAPDRFIE
+636 PTLQIGVPDRFIA
-649 QASQEEQRK
+649 QGSPEEQRQ
-658 AANLNAE
+658 AAELSPE
-665 QIFMRILERIHLP
+665 QISTRILERLP
-678 AEKIGNKRTGLQKIH
+678 VTEQKINKKRTDLQKVS

>member
-1 MNHINIFSFKLINIL
+1 MK
-16 VRVYWLIR
+16 
-24 VYFSSRV
+24 
-31 TSNYKSNTLKK
+31 
-42 REFERQSMNSILDSI
+42 SILASI

-71 IQLAKEC
+71 TQLAEEC
-78 RHRIIEVTSQQG
+78 RQRIIEVTSQRG

-111 FSIDRIVWDV
+111 FSLDRIVWDV

-132 DRNKHFDSLGKAG
+132 GRNEKFDSLGKAG

-175 MAIGRDLQQKKHRVI
+175 MAIGRDLQSKKHRVI
-190 AIIGDGAMTGGLAF
+190 AVIGDGAMTGGLAF

-214 KNVLVIYNDN
+214 KNMLVIYNDN
-224 GISIDPNVGA
+224 GISIDPNIGA
-234 ISKLLTR
+234 ISKLMTR

-247 YNRFREETL
+247 YNSFREETL
-256 EFAEKA
+256 EFVEKA
-262 PFSEQ
+262 PFSER

-304 GHKLP
+304 GHNLP
-309 DLLNLIDHVKN
+309 ELLDLIDHVKD

-337 AFAEEDSYKY
+337 AFAEKDSFKY

-352 FEPVDGKFIKKEPT
+352 FEPVDGKFLKKKSA
-366 GNAKSFSE
+366 GSAISFSQ
-374 VFGDKLDELMARD
+374 VFGEKLGELMEKD
-387 QKLVVLSAA
+387 ESVVVVTAA
-396 MLSGTGIVKLQPK
+396 MLSGTGIIKLQPK
-409 YPDRVLDVGI
+409 FPNRVLDVGI

-432 VAGNKPFVAI
+432 TTGNKPFVAI

-452 HIIHDIAIQKLPVC
+452 HIIHDVAIQKLPVR
-466 FMIDRAG
+466 FMLDRAG
-473 LVGAD
+473 FVGPD
-478 GPTHHGLY
+478 GPTHHGVF

-506 ELRGMMEFACNYEKG
+506 ELRIMMELAYNHEIG
-521 PLAIRYPKASTA
+521 PLAIRYPRGNT
-533 EVDENKSPQLEFGK
+533 DELDEKKIAPLEFGK
-547 AYILRKGEDVA
+547 AHILRKGKDVA
-558 LFAVGLM
+558 LFAIGLM
-565 VDTAEDVADLLQAK
+565 VDVAVHVAELLEK
-579 GYSTAVINAR
+579 RGYSTAVINTR
-589 FVKPLDEKMIVNFG
+589 FVKPLDDEVIVQFG
-603 NKVKLLVSMEENTR
+603 GKVKLLVSLEENTI

-625 LETLSENGIRV
+625 LETLSENEICV
-636 PTLLIGAPDRFIE
+636 PTLQIGVPDRFISQGSPDE
-649 QASQEEQRK
+649 QLS
-658 AANLNAE
+658 AAELSPE
-665 QIFMRILERIHLP
+665 QIFYRILERLP
-678 AEKIGNKRTGLQKIH
+678 VLGEKMNKNRKAQQKIL
-693 A
+693 AL

>member
-1 MNHINIFSFKLINIL
+1 M
-16 VRVYWLIR
+16 
-24 VYFSSRV
+24 
-31 TSNYKSNTLKK
+31 KSLL
-42 REFERQSMNSILDSI
+42 ESI
-57 SQPKEIQNLNLKEL
+57 SQPTEIQNLNLQEL
-71 IQLAKEC
+71 TQLAEEC
-78 RHRIIEVTSQQG
+78 RQRIIEVTSQRG

-97 GTVEITVALLKNFD
+97 GTVEITVALLKNFN
-111 FSIDRIVWDV
+111 FNIDRIVWDV
-121 GHQAYPYKILT
+121 GHQAYAYKILT
-132 DRNKHFDSLGKAG
+132 GRNEKFDSLGKAG

-157 YDHFGAGHAS
+157 FDHFGAGHAS

-190 AIIGDGAMTGGLAF
+190 AVIGDGAMTGGLAF

-209 NGSLD
+209 NGALD
-214 KNVLVIYNDN
+214 KNMLVIYNDN
-224 GISIDPNVGA
+224 SVSIDPNVGA

-247 YNRFREETL
+247 YNSFREETL

-262 PFSEQ
+262 PFSER

-304 GHKLP
+304 GHDLP
-309 DLLNLIDHVKN
+309 ELLDLINHVKD

-337 AFAEEDSYKY
+337 AFAEEDAHKY

-352 FEPVDGKFIKKEPT
+352 FEPEDGKFVKKKSS
-366 GNAKSFSE
+366 GNAISFSQ
-374 VFGDKLDELMARD
+374 VFGNKLGELMARD
-387 QKLVVLSAA
+387 EQVVVVTAA

-409 YPDRVLDVGI
+409 YPERVLDVGI

-432 VAGNKPFVAI
+432 TTGSKPFVAI

-452 HIIHDIAIQKLPVC
+452 HIIHDVAIQKLPVR
-466 FMIDRAG
+466 FMLDRAG
-473 LVGAD
+473 FVGAD

-495 NMTIMVPRNGA
+495 NMTIMVPRDGE
-506 ELRGMMEFACNYEKG
+506 ELRGMMELAYNNESG
-521 PLAIRYPKASTA
+521 PSAIRYPRGNTA
-533 EVDENKSPQLEFGK
+533 NPDENDCSQLEFGK
-547 AYILRKGEDVA
+547 AQILRKGKDIA
-558 LFAVGLM
+558 LFAIGLM
-565 VDTAEDVADLLQAK
+565 VDIAEETADLLEK
-579 GYSTAVINAR
+579 NGYSVAVVNAR
-589 FVKPLDEKMIVNFG
+589 FVKPLDEDVIVRLG
-603 NKVKLLVSMEENTR
+603 REVQLLVSLEENTI

-625 LETLSENGIRV
+625 LETLSVSGICV
-636 PTLLIGAPDRFIE
+636 PTLQLGVPDRFIAQGNPDE
-649 QASQEEQRK
+649 QLRSAELSM
-658 AANLNAE
+658 E
-665 QIFMRILERIHLP
+665 QIYSRILERLP
-678 AEKIGNKRTGLQKIH
+678 VPAHKKIRKKRTVSPKIL
-693 A
+693 AS

>member
-1 MNHINIFSFKLINIL
+1 
-16 VRVYWLIR
+16 
-24 VYFSSRV
+24 
-31 TSNYKSNTLKK
+31 
-42 REFERQSMNSILDSI
+42 MNSILDSI

-190 AIIGDGAMTGGLAF
+190 AVIGDGAMTGGLAF

-214 KNVLVIYNDN
+214 KNVLLIYNDN

-256 EFAEKA
+256 EFADKA

-267 LGLKTTL
+267 LGLKKTL

>member
-1 MNHINIFSFKLINIL
+1 M
-16 VRVYWLIR
+16 
-24 VYFSSRV
+24 
-31 TSNYKSNTLKK
+31 KSLL
-42 REFERQSMNSILDSI
+42 ESI
-57 SQPKEIQNLNLKEL
+57 SQPTEIQNLNLQEL
-71 IQLAKEC
+71 TQLAEEC
-78 RHRIIEVTSQQG
+78 RQRIIKVTSQRG

-97 GTVEITVALLKNFD
+97 GTVEITVALLKNFN
-111 FSIDRIVWDV
+111 FNIDRIVWDV
-121 GHQAYPYKILT
+121 GHQAYAYKILT
-132 DRNKHFDSLGKAG
+132 GRNEKFDSLGKAG

-157 YDHFGAGHAS
+157 FDHFGAGHAS

-190 AIIGDGAMTGGLAF
+190 AVIGDGAMTGGLAF

-209 NGSLD
+209 NGALD
-214 KNVLVIYNDN
+214 KNMLVIYNDN
-224 GISIDPNVGA
+224 SVSIDPNVGA

-247 YNRFREETL
+247 YNSFREETL

-262 PFSEQ
+262 PFSER

-304 GHKLP
+304 GHDLP
-309 DLLNLIDHVKN
+309 ELLDLINHVKD

-325 VIHAITQKGKGY
+325 IIHAITQKGKGY
-337 AFAEEDSYKY
+337 AFAEEDAHKY

-352 FEPVDGKFIKKEPT
+352 FEPEDGKFVKKKSS
-366 GNAKSFSE
+366 GNAISFSQ
-374 VFGDKLDELMARD
+374 VFGNKLGELMARD
-387 QKLVVLSAA
+387 ERVVVVTAA

-409 YPDRVLDVGI
+409 YPERVLDVGI

-432 VAGNKPFVAI
+432 TTGSKPFVAI

-452 HIIHDIAIQKLPVC
+452 HIIHDVAIQKLPVR
-466 FMIDRAG
+466 FMLDRAG
-473 LVGAD
+473 FVGAD

-495 NMTIMVPRNGA
+495 NMTIMVPRDGE
-506 ELRGMMEFACNYEKG
+506 ELRGMMELAYNNESG
-521 PLAIRYPKASTA
+521 PSAIRYPRGNTA
-533 EVDENKSPQLEFGK
+533 NPEENDCSQLEFGK
-547 AYILRKGEDVA
+547 AQILRKGKDIA
-558 LFAVGLM
+558 LFAIGLM
-565 VDTAEDVADLLQAK
+565 VDIAEETADLLEK
-579 GYSTAVINAR
+579 NGYSVAVVNAR
-589 FVKPLDEKMIVNFG
+589 FVKPLDEDVIVRLG
-603 NKVKLLVSMEENTR
+603 REVQLLVSLEENTI

-625 LETLSENGIRV
+625 LETLSVSGICV
-636 PTLLIGAPDRFIE
+636 PTLQLGVPDRFIAQGNPDE
-649 QASQEEQRK
+649 QLRSAELSM
-658 AANLNAE
+658 E
-665 QIFMRILERIHLP
+665 QIYSRILERLP
-678 AEKIGNKRTGLQKIH
+678 VPAHKKIRKKRIVSPKKL
-693 A
+693 AS

>member
-1 MNHINIFSFKLINIL
+1 MK
-16 VRVYWLIR
+16 
-24 VYFSSRV
+24 
-31 TSNYKSNTLKK
+31 
-42 REFERQSMNSILDSI
+42 SILASI
-57 SQPKEIQNLNLKEL
+57 SQPKEIQNLNLQEL
-71 IQLAKEC
+71 TQLAEEC
-78 RHRIIEVTSQQG
+78 RQRIIEVTSQRG

-97 GTVEITVALLKNFD
+97 GTVEITVALLKNYD

-121 GHQAYPYKILT
+121 GHQAYAYKILT
-132 DRNKHFDSLGKAG
+132 DRNEKFDTLGKAG

-190 AIIGDGAMTGGLAF
+190 AVIGDGAMTGGLAF

-214 KNVLVIYNDN
+214 KNMLVIYNDN

-247 YNRFREETL
+247 YNSFREETL

-262 PFSEQ
+262 PFSER
-267 LGLKTTL
+267 LGLKATL

-304 GHKLP
+304 GHNLSELL
-309 DLLNLIDHVKN
+309 DLIEQVKK

-337 AFAEEDSYKY
+337 AFAEEDSHKY

-352 FEPVDGKFIKKEPT
+352 FEPVDGKFHKKKST
-366 GNAKSFSE
+366 GTAISYSQ
-374 VFGDKLDELMARD
+374 VFGEKLEELMVSDER
-387 QKLVVLSAA
+387 VVVITAA

-409 YPDRVLDVGI
+409 FPDRVLDVGI

-432 VAGNKPFVAI
+432 TTGNKPFVAI

-452 HIIHDIAIQKLPVC
+452 QIIHDIAIQNLPVR
-466 FMIDRAG
+466 FMLDRAG

-478 GPTHHGLY
+478 GPTHHGVF

-495 NMTIMVPRNGA
+495 NITIMVPRNGA
-506 ELRGMMEFACNYEKG
+506 ELRCMMELACNYESG
-521 PLAIRYPKASTA
+521 PLAIRYPRGST
-533 EVDENKSPQLEFGK
+533 DELDEKKSAVLKFGK
-547 AYILRKGEDVA
+547 AHILRNGNDIA

-565 VDTAEDVADLLQAK
+565 VDTAEQVAELLELK

-589 FVKPLDEKMIVNFG
+589 FVKPLDEDLIVQFGENVKM
-603 NKVKLLVSMEENTR
+603 LVSLEENTI

-625 LETLSENGIRV
+625 LETLSMKGICV
-636 PTLLIGAPDRFIE
+636 PTLQIGVPDRFIA
-649 QASQEEQRK
+649 QGSPEEQMQ
-658 AANLNAE
+658 AAELSTE
-665 QIFMRILERIHLP
+665 QIFARILEKMP
-678 AEKIGNKRTGLQKIH
+678 ARSEKIKTKSTVQPEIL
-693 A
+693 AS

>member
-1 MNHINIFSFKLINIL
+1 M
-16 VRVYWLIR
+16 
-24 VYFSSRV
+24 
-31 TSNYKSNTLKK
+31 KSLL
-42 REFERQSMNSILDSI
+42 ESI
-57 SQPKEIQNLNLKEL
+57 SQPSEIQNLNLQEL
-71 IQLAKEC
+71 TQLAEEC
-78 RHRIIEVTSQQG
+78 RQRIIKVTSQRG

-97 GTVEITVALLKNFD
+97 GTVEITVALLKNFN
-111 FSIDRIVWDV
+111 FNIDRIVWDV
-121 GHQAYPYKILT
+121 GHQAYAYKILT
-132 DRNKHFDSLGKAG
+132 GRNEKFDSLGKAG

-157 YDHFGAGHAS
+157 FDHFGAGHAS

-190 AIIGDGAMTGGLAF
+190 AVIGDGAMTGGLAF

-209 NGSLD
+209 NGALD
-214 KNVLVIYNDN
+214 KNMLVIYNDN
-224 GISIDPNVGA
+224 SVSIDPNVGA

-247 YNRFREETL
+247 YNSFREETL

-262 PFSEQ
+262 PFSER

-304 GHKLP
+304 GHDLP
-309 DLLNLIDHVKN
+309 ELLDLINHVKD

-337 AFAEEDSYKY
+337 AFAEEDAHKY

-352 FEPVDGKFIKKEPT
+352 FEPEDGKFVKKKSS
-366 GNAKSFSE
+366 GNAISFSQ
-374 VFGDKLDELMARD
+374 VFGNKLGELMARD
-387 QKLVVLSAA
+387 EQVVVVTAA

-409 YPDRVLDVGI
+409 YPERVLDVGI

-432 VAGNKPFVAI
+432 TTGSKPFVAI

-452 HIIHDIAIQKLPVC
+452 HIIHDVAIQKLPVR
-466 FMIDRAG
+466 FMLDRAG
-473 LVGAD
+473 FVGAD

-495 NMTIMVPRNGA
+495 NMTIMVPRDGE
-506 ELRGMMEFACNYEKG
+506 ELRGMMELAYNNESG
-521 PLAIRYPKASTA
+521 PSAIRYPRGNTA
-533 EVDENKSPQLEFGK
+533 NPDENDCSQLEFGK
-547 AYILRKGEDVA
+547 AQILRKGKDIA
-558 LFAVGLM
+558 LSAIGFM
-565 VDTAEDVADLLQAK
+565 VDIAEQTADLLEK
-579 GYSTAVINAR
+579 NGYSVAVVNAR
-589 FVKPLDEKMIVNFG
+589 FVKPLDEDVIVRLG
-603 NKVKLLVSMEENTR
+603 REVQLLVSLEENTI

-625 LETLSENGIRV
+625 LETLSVSGICV
-636 PTLLIGAPDRFIE
+636 PTLQLGVPDRFIAQGNPDE
-649 QASQEEQRK
+649 QLRSAELSM
-658 AANLNAE
+658 E
-665 QIFMRILERIHLP
+665 QIYSRILERLP
-678 AEKIGNKRTGLQKIH
+678 VPAHKKIRKKRIVSPKKL
-693 A
+693 AS

>member
-1 MNHINIFSFKLINIL
+1 M
-16 VRVYWLIR
+16 
-24 VYFSSRV
+24 
-31 TSNYKSNTLKK
+31 KSLL
-42 REFERQSMNSILDSI
+42 ESI
-57 SQPKEIQNLNLKEL
+57 SQPTEIQNLNLQEL
-71 IQLAKEC
+71 TQLAEEC
-78 RHRIIEVTSQQG
+78 RQRIIKVTSRRG

-97 GTVEITVALLKNFD
+97 GTVEITVALLKNFN
-111 FSIDRIVWDV
+111 FNIDRIVWDV
-121 GHQAYPYKILT
+121 GHQAYAYKILT
-132 DRNKHFDSLGKAG
+132 GRNEKFDSLGKAG

-157 YDHFGAGHAS
+157 FDHFGAGHAS

-190 AIIGDGAMTGGLAF
+190 AVIGDGAMTGGLAF

-209 NGSLD
+209 NGALD
-214 KNVLVIYNDN
+214 KNMLVIYNDN
-224 GISIDPNVGA
+224 SISIDPNVGA

-247 YNRFREETL
+247 YNSFREETL

-262 PFSEQ
+262 PFSER

-304 GHKLP
+304 GHDLP
-309 DLLNLIDHVKN
+309 ELLDLINHVKD

-337 AFAEEDSYKY
+337 AFAEEDAHKY

-352 FEPVDGKFIKKEPT
+352 FEPEDGKFVKKKSS
-366 GNAKSFSE
+366 GNAISFSQ
-374 VFGDKLDELMARD
+374 VFGNKLGELMARD
-387 QKLVVLSAA
+387 EQVVVVTAA

-409 YPDRVLDVGI
+409 YPERVLDVGI

-432 VAGNKPFVAI
+432 TTGSKPFVAI

-452 HIIHDIAIQKLPVC
+452 HIIHDVAIQKLPVR
-466 FMIDRAG
+466 FMLDRAG
-473 LVGAD
+473 FVGAD

-495 NMTIMVPRNGA
+495 NMTIMVPRDGE
-506 ELRGMMEFACNYEKG
+506 ELRGMMELAYNNESG
-521 PLAIRYPKASTA
+521 PSAIRYPRGNTA
-533 EVDENKSPQLEFGK
+533 NPDENDCSQLEFGK
-547 AYILRKGEDVA
+547 AQILRKGKDIA
-558 LFAVGLM
+558 LFAIGLM
-565 VDTAEDVADLLQAK
+565 VDIAEQTADLLEK
-579 GYSTAVINAR
+579 NGYSVAVVNAR
-589 FVKPLDEKMIVNFG
+589 FVKPLDEDVIVRLG
-603 NKVKLLVSMEENTR
+603 REVQLLVSLEENTI

-625 LETLSENGIRV
+625 LETLSVSGICV
-636 PTLLIGAPDRFIE
+636 PTLQLGVPDRFIAQGNPDE
-649 QASQEEQRK
+649 QLKSAELSM
-658 AANLNAE
+658 E
-665 QIFMRILERIHLP
+665 QIYSRILERLP
-678 AEKIGNKRTGLQKIH
+678 VPAHKKIRKKRIVSPKIL
-693 A
+693 AS

>member
-1 MNHINIFSFKLINIL
+1 M
-16 VRVYWLIR
+16 
-24 VYFSSRV
+24 
-31 TSNYKSNTLKK
+31 KSLL
-42 REFERQSMNSILDSI
+42 ESI
-57 SQPKEIQNLNLKEL
+57 SQPTEIQNLNLQEL
-71 IQLAKEC
+71 TQLAEEC
-78 RHRIIEVTSQQG
+78 RQRIIKVTSQRG

-97 GTVEITVALLKNFD
+97 GTVEITVALLKNFN
-111 FSIDRIVWDV
+111 FNIDRIVWDV
-121 GHQAYPYKILT
+121 GHQAYAYKILT
-132 DRNKHFDSLGKAG
+132 GRNEKFDSLGKAG

-157 YDHFGAGHAS
+157 FDHFGAGHAS

-190 AIIGDGAMTGGLAF
+190 AVIGDGAMTGGLAF

-209 NGSLD
+209 NGALD
-214 KNVLVIYNDN
+214 KNMLVIYNDN
-224 GISIDPNVGA
+224 SVSIDPNVGA

-247 YNRFREETL
+247 YNSFREETL

-262 PFSEQ
+262 PFSER

-304 GHKLP
+304 GHDLP
-309 DLLNLIDHVKN
+309 ELLDLINHVKD

-337 AFAEEDSYKY
+337 AFAEEDAHKY

-352 FEPVDGKFIKKEPT
+352 FEPEDGKFVKKKSS
-366 GNAKSFSE
+366 GNAISFSQI
-374 VFGDKLDELMARD
+374 FGNKLGELMARD
-387 QKLVVLSAA
+387 EQVVVVTAA
-396 MLSGTGIVKLQPK
+396 MLSGTGIVKLQPT
-409 YPDRVLDVGI
+409 YPERVLDVGI

-432 VAGNKPFVAI
+432 TTGSKPFVAI

-452 HIIHDIAIQKLPVC
+452 HIIHDVAIQKLPVR
-466 FMIDRAG
+466 FMLDRAG
-473 LVGAD
+473 FVGAD

-495 NMTIMVPRNGA
+495 NMTIMVPRDGG
-506 ELRGMMEFACNYEKG
+506 ELRGMMELAYNNESG
-521 PLAIRYPKASTA
+521 PSAIRYPRGNTA
-533 EVDENKSPQLEFGK
+533 NPEENDCSQLEFGK
-547 AYILRKGEDVA
+547 AQILRKGKDIA
-558 LFAVGLM
+558 LFAIGSM
-565 VDTAEDVADLLQAK
+565 VDIAEETADLLEK
-579 GYSTAVINAR
+579 NGYSVAVVNAR
-589 FVKPLDEKMIVNFG
+589 FVKPLDEDVIVRLG
-603 NKVKLLVSMEENTR
+603 REVQLLVSLEENTI

-625 LETLSENGIRV
+625 LETLSVSGICV
-636 PTLLIGAPDRFIE
+636 PTLQLGVPDRFIAQGNPDE
-649 QASQEEQRK
+649 QLRSAELSM
-658 AANLNAE
+658 E
-665 QIFMRILERIHLP
+665 QIYSRILERLP
-678 AEKIGNKRTGLQKIH
+678 VPAHKKIRKKRIVSPKKL
-693 A
+693 AS

>member
-1 MNHINIFSFKLINIL
+1 M
-16 VRVYWLIR
+16 
-24 VYFSSRV
+24 
-31 TSNYKSNTLKK
+31 KK

-374 VFGDKLDELMARD
+374 VFGNKLDELMARD

-452 HIIHDIAIQKLPVC
+452 HIIHDIAIQKLPVR

-558 LFAVGLM
+558 LFAVELM

>member
-1 MNHINIFSFKLINIL
+1 M
-16 VRVYWLIR
+16 
-24 VYFSSRV
+24 
-31 TSNYKSNTLKK
+31 KK

-57 SQPKEIQNLNLKEL
+57 SQPKEIQNLSLKEL

-78 RHRIIEVTSQQG
+78 RNRIIEVTSQQG

-452 HIIHDIAIQKLPVC
+452 HIIHDIAIQKLPVR

-506 ELRGMMEFACNYEKG
+506 ELQGMMEFACNYEKG

>member
-1 MNHINIFSFKLINIL
+1 
-16 VRVYWLIR
+16 
-24 VYFSSRV
+24 
-31 TSNYKSNTLKK
+31 
-42 REFERQSMNSILDSI
+42 MNSILDSI

-214 KNVLVIYNDN
+214 KNVLLIYNDN

-256 EFAEKA
+256 EFAAKA

-533 EVDENKSPQLEFGK
+533 EIDENKSPQLEFGK

>member
-1 MNHINIFSFKLINIL
+1 M
-16 VRVYWLIR
+16 
-24 VYFSSRV
+24 
-31 TSNYKSNTLKK
+31 KSLL
-42 REFERQSMNSILDSI
+42 ESI
-57 SQPKEIQNLNLKEL
+57 SQPTEIQNLNLQEL
-71 IQLAKEC
+71 TQLAEEC
-78 RHRIIEVTSQQG
+78 RQRIIEVTSQRG

-97 GTVEITVALLKNFD
+97 GTVEITVALLKNFN
-111 FSIDRIVWDV
+111 FNIDRIVWDV
-121 GHQAYPYKILT
+121 GHQAYAYKILT
-132 DRNKHFDSLGKAG
+132 GRNEKFDSLGKAG

-157 YDHFGAGHAS
+157 FDHFGAGHAS

-175 MAIGRDLQQKKHRVI
+175 MAIGRDLQQKKHRVV
-190 AIIGDGAMTGGLAF
+190 AVIGDGAMTGGLAF

-209 NGSLD
+209 NGALD
-214 KNVLVIYNDN
+214 KNMLVIYNDN
-224 GISIDPNVGA
+224 SVSIDPNVGA

-247 YNRFREETL
+247 YNSFREETL

-262 PFSEQ
+262 PFSER

-304 GHKLP
+304 GHDLP
-309 DLLNLIDHVKN
+309 ELLDLINHVKD

-337 AFAEEDSYKY
+337 AFAEEDAHKY

-352 FEPVDGKFIKKEPT
+352 FEPEDGKFLKKKSS
-366 GNAKSFSE
+366 GNAISFSQ
-374 VFGDKLDELMARD
+374 VFGNKLGELMARD
-387 QKLVVLSAA
+387 EQVVVVTAA

-409 YPDRVLDVGI
+409 YPERVLDVGI

-432 VAGNKPFVAI
+432 TTGSKPFVAI

-452 HIIHDIAIQKLPVC
+452 HIIHDVAIQKLPVR
-466 FMIDRAG
+466 FMLDRAG
-473 LVGAD
+473 FVGAD

-495 NMTIMVPRNGA
+495 NMTIMVPRDGE
-506 ELRGMMEFACNYEKG
+506 ELRGMMELAYNNESG
-521 PLAIRYPKASTA
+521 PSAIRYPRGNTA
-533 EVDENKSPQLEFGK
+533 NLDDNDCSQLEFGK
-547 AYILRKGEDVA
+547 AQILRKGKDIA
-558 LFAVGLM
+558 LFAIGLM
-565 VDTAEDVADLLQAK
+565 VDIAEQTADLLGK
-579 GYSTAVINAR
+579 NGYSVAVVNAR
-589 FVKPLDEKMIVNFG
+589 FVKPLDEDVIVRLG
-603 NKVKLLVSMEENTR
+603 REVQLLVSLEENTI

-625 LETLSENGIRV
+625 LETLSVSGICV
-636 PTLLIGAPDRFIE
+636 PTLQLGVPDRFIAQGNPDE
-649 QASQEEQRK
+649 QLRSAELSM
-658 AANLNAE
+658 E
-665 QIFMRILERIHLP
+665 QIYSRILERLP
-678 AEKIGNKRTGLQKIH
+678 VPAHKKIRKKRIVSPKKL
-693 A
+693 AS